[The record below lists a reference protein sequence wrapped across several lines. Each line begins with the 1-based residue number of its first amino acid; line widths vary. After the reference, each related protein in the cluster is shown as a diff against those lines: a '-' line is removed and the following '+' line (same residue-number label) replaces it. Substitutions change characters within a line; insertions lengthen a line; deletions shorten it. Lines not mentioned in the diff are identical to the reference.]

1 MWLPLPGCLQGA
13 CTVMKAKT
21 LITRIEEIVSSFC
34 LSAMIV
40 IISVQVFR
48 RYVLQ
53 NSLDWSEELARYF
66 FIWAVYIGC
75 SFATKEDRHLEVT
88 ILRHVNKGKWAMPVT
103 TLAYVLTIIFCG
115 LVTVWGTQMVF
126 FLVNTGQK
134 TQALE
139 ISMFW
144 IYIAIPLGMGLM
156 CLRTCERL
164 WLLLTGK
171 IDPTA
176 GLS

>member
-1 MWLPLPGCLQGA
+1 MITG
-13 CTVMKAKT
+13 KS
-21 LITRIEEIVSSFC
+21 LITRIEEVVSSFC

-88 ILRHVNKGKWAMPVT
+88 ILRHVNGGKWAKPIT
-103 TLAYVLTIIFCG
+103 AIAYGLTIIFCG
-115 LVTVWGTQMVF
+115 CVAVWGTQMVL
-126 FLVNTGQK
+126 FLMGTGQK

-164 WLLLTGK
+164 WLLLSGK
-171 IDPTA
+171 INPI
-176 GLS
+176 SS

>member
-1 MWLPLPGCLQGA
+1 MSLGCSQGD
-13 CTVMKAKT
+13 CTMNVGKT
-21 LITRIEEIVSSFC
+21 LITRIEEVFSSLC

-53 NSLDWSEELARYF
+53 SSLDWSEELARYF

-88 ILRHVNKGKWAMPVT
+88 ILRHIGGGKWAKPIT
-103 TLAYVLTIIFCG
+103 TIAYILTIIFCG
-115 LVTVWGTQMVF
+115 CVTVWGTQMVL
-126 FLVNTGQK
+126 FLVKTGQK

-144 IYIAIPLGMGLM
+144 VYIAIPLGMGLM

-171 IDPTA
+171 INPVA
-176 GLS
+176 N

>member
-1 MWLPLPGCLQGA
+1 MNTG
-13 CTVMKAKT
+13 KS
-21 LITRIEEIVSSFC
+21 LITRAEEVVASLC

-53 NSLDWSEELARYF
+53 SSLDWSEELARYF

-88 ILRHVNKGKWAMPVT
+88 ILRHINKGRWAKQIT
-103 TLAYVLTIIFCG
+103 AIAYILTILFCG
-115 LVTVWGTQMVF
+115 CVTVWGTQMVF
-126 FLVNTGQK
+126 FLINTGQK

-139 ISMFW
+139 VRMFW

-164 WLLLTGK
+164 WLLLSGK
-171 IDPTA
+171 IEPVINVN
-176 GLS
+176 

>member
-1 MWLPLPGCLQGA
+1 M
-13 CTVMKAKT
+13 MKAKS
-21 LITRIEEIVSSFC
+21 LITRLEEIVSSFC

-53 NSLDWSEELARYF
+53 SSLDWSEELARYF

-75 SFATKEDRHLEVT
+75 SFATQEDRHLEVT
-88 ILRHVNKGKWAMPVT
+88 ILRHVNQGKWAKPIT
-103 TLAYVLTIIFCG
+103 TIAYVLTIIFCG
-115 LVTVWGTQMVF
+115 LVSVWGTQMVF
-126 FLVNTGQK
+126 FLINTGQK

-164 WLLLTGK
+164 WLLLSGK

>member
-1 MWLPLPGCLQGA
+1 
-13 CTVMKAKT
+13 MKTGKS
-21 LITRIEEIVSSFC
+21 LITRIEEVVSSFC

-88 ILRHVNKGKWAMPVT
+88 ILRHVNQGKWAKPIT
-103 TLAYVLTIIFCG
+103 AIAYILTIIFCG
-115 LVTVWGTQMVF
+115 CVTVWGTQMVF
-126 FLVNTGQK
+126 FLMNTGQK

-139 ISMFW
+139 IRMFW

-164 WLLLTGK
+164 WLLLSGK
-171 IDPTA
+171 IDPIPS
-176 GLS
+176 LN

>member
-1 MWLPLPGCLQGA
+1 MPSGK
-13 CTVMKAKT
+13 TIISKA
-21 LITRIEEIVSSFC
+21 EEIFSSSC
-34 LSAMIV
+34 LAAMIV

-66 FIWAVYIGC
+66 FIWSVYIGC
-75 SFATKEDRHLEVT
+75 SFATQEDRHLEVT
-88 ILRHVNKGKWAMPVT
+88 ILRHIKNEKFLKPVT
-103 TLAYVLTIIFCG
+103 AVAYFFTILFCG
-115 LVTVWGTQMVF
+115 CVAVWGTQMVI
-126 FLVNTGQK
+126 FLINTGQK

-156 CLRTCERL
+156 GLRTCERL
-164 WLLLTGK
+164 WFLVMNKRHPANGHK
-171 IDPTA
+171 EEV
-176 GLS
+176 

>member
-1 MWLPLPGCLQGA
+1 M
-13 CTVMKAKT
+13 MKAKS
-21 LITRIEEIVSSFC
+21 LITRAEEIVSSLC

-88 ILRHVNKGKWAMPVT
+88 ILRHVNGGRWAKPIT
-103 TLAYVLTIIFCG
+103 ALSYALTILFCG
-115 LVTVWGTQMVF
+115 SVTVWGTQMVF
-126 FLVNTGQK
+126 FLANTGQK

-139 ISMFW
+139 VSMFW

-171 IDPTA
+171 IDPVA
-176 GLS
+176 GIN

>member
-1 MWLPLPGCLQGA
+1 MQSG
-13 CTVMKAKT
+13 KS
-21 LITRIEEIVSSFC
+21 LISRVEEIFSSTC
-34 LSAMIV
+34 LASMIV

-75 SFATKEDRHLEVT
+75 SFATQEDRHLEVT
-88 ILRHVNKGKWAMPVT
+88 ILRQIKGGRYART
-103 TLAYVLTIIFCG
+103 ITIIAHALTIIFCG
-115 LVTVWGTQMVF
+115 CITVWGTQMVV
-126 FLVNTGQK
+126 FLIGTGQK

-144 IYIAIPLGMGLM
+144 IYITIPLGMGLM
-156 CLRTCERL
+156 GLRTCERL
-164 WLLLTGK
+164 WLVLTNK
-171 IDPTA
+171 IDPV
-176 GLS
+176 GG

>member
-1 MWLPLPGCLQGA
+1 M
-13 CTVMKAKT
+13 MKAKS
-21 LITRIEEIVSSFC
+21 LITRIEEVVSSFC
-34 LSAMIV
+34 LSMMIV

-88 ILRHVNKGKWAMPVT
+88 ILRHVNKGKWAKPIT
-103 TLAYVLTIIFCG
+103 TIAYVLTIVFCG

-164 WLLLTGK
+164 WLLLSGK
-171 IDPTA
+171 IDPLG

>member
-1 MWLPLPGCLQGA
+1 MI
-13 CTVMKAKT
+13 KAKS
-21 LITRIEEIVSSFC
+21 LITRIEEVVSSFC

-88 ILRHVNKGKWAMPVT
+88 ILRYVNGGKWAKPIAT
-103 TLAYVLTIIFCG
+103 IAYVLTIIFCG
-115 LVTVWGTQMVF
+115 CVAVWGTQMVF
-126 FLVNTGQK
+126 FLINTGQK

-139 ISMFW
+139 IGMFW

-164 WLLLTGK
+164 WLLLSGK
-171 IDPTA
+171 IDPIT
-176 GLS
+176 GMN

>member
-1 MWLPLPGCLQGA
+1 MRHPAVPREI
-13 CTVMKAKT
+13 CTMITGKS
-21 LITRIEEIVSSFC
+21 LITRAEEIVSSFC

-53 NSLDWSEELARYF
+53 SSLDWSEELARYF

-88 ILRHVNKGKWAMPVT
+88 ILRHVKGGKWAKPIT
-103 TLAYVLTIIFCG
+103 AFAYVLTIIFCG
-115 LVTVWGTQMVF
+115 CVAVWGTQMVL
-126 FLVNTGQK
+126 FLMGTGQK

-144 IYIAIPLGMGLM
+144 IYMAIPLGMGLM

-171 IDPTA
+171 INPI
-176 GLS
+176 SS

>member
-1 MWLPLPGCLQGA
+1 MQ
-13 CTVMKAKT
+13 TAKS
-21 LITRIEEIVSSFC
+21 LITRAEEIFSSLC
-34 LSAMIV
+34 LGAMIV
-40 IISVQVFR
+40 IISAQVFR

-88 ILRHVNKGKWAMPVT
+88 ILRHIRGGAFVKPIT
-103 TLAYVLTIIFCG
+103 IISQCLTILFCG
-115 LVTVWGTQMVF
+115 CVAVWGTQMVI
-126 FLVNTGQK
+126 FLIGTGQK

-139 ISMFW
+139 VGMFW
-144 IYIAIPLGMGLM
+144 IYMAIPLGMGLM

-164 WLLLTGK
+164 WLILSGK
-171 IDPTA
+171 ITPIRENT
-176 GLS
+176 

>member
-1 MWLPLPGCLQGA
+1 MQS
-13 CTVMKAKT
+13 AKT
-21 LITRIEEIVSSFC
+21 LITRAEEIFSSLC
-34 LSAMIV
+34 LGAMIV
-40 IISVQVFR
+40 IISAQVFR

-88 ILRHVNKGKWAMPVT
+88 ILRHVKGGAFIKPIT
-103 TLAYVLTIIFCG
+103 IISYSLTILFCG
-115 LVTVWGTQMVF
+115 CVAVWGTQMVI
-126 FLVNTGQK
+126 FLIGTGQK

-139 ISMFW
+139 VGMFW

-164 WLLLTGK
+164 WLLLSGK
-171 IDPTA
+171 INPIRENN
-176 GLS
+176 

>member
-1 MWLPLPGCLQGA
+1 M
-13 CTVMKAKT
+13 MKAKS
-21 LITRIEEIVSSFC
+21 LIFRLEEVVSSFC
-34 LSAMIV
+34 LSMMIV

-53 NSLDWSEELARYF
+53 SSLDWSEELARYF

-88 ILRHVNKGKWAMPVT
+88 ILRHVNKGKWAKPIT
-103 TLAYVLTIIFCG
+103 TIAYVLTIIFCG
-115 LVTVWGTQMVF
+115 LVTVWGTQMVL
-126 FLVNTGQK
+126 FLVKTGQK

-171 IDPTA
+171 IDPTG

>member
-1 MWLPLPGCLQGA
+1 MR
-13 CTVMKAKT
+13 TVKSVVSRA
-21 LITRIEEIVSSFC
+21 EEIVASLC
-34 LSAMIV
+34 LGAMII

-53 NSLDWSEELARYF
+53 SSLDWSEELARYF

-75 SFATKEDRHLEVT
+75 SYATQQDRHLEVT
-88 ILRHVNKGKWAMPVT
+88 ILRNVKGGAWAKPI
-103 TLAYVLTIIFCG
+103 TILSYLFTIVFCASA
-115 LVTVWGTQMVF
+115 TVWGTQMVI
-126 FLVNTGQK
+126 FLTETGQK

-139 ISMFW
+139 IGMFW

-171 IDPTA
+171 IDINPI
-176 GLS
+176 GG

>member
-1 MWLPLPGCLQGA
+1 MRHPAVPREI
-13 CTVMKAKT
+13 CTMITGKS
-21 LITRIEEIVSSFC
+21 LITRIEEVVSSFC

-88 ILRHVNKGKWAMPVT
+88 ILRHVNGGKWAKPITVI
-103 TLAYVLTIIFCG
+103 AYSLTIIFCG
-115 LVTVWGTQMVF
+115 CVTVWGTQMVL
-126 FLVNTGQK
+126 FLIGTGQK

-139 ISMFW
+139 VSMFW

-164 WLLLTGK
+164 WLLLSGK
-171 IDPTA
+171 INPI
-176 GLS
+176 SS

>member
-1 MWLPLPGCLQGA
+1 MQSG
-13 CTVMKAKT
+13 KS
-21 LITRIEEIVSSFC
+21 LISRVEEIFSSTC
-34 LSAMIV
+34 LASMIV

-75 SFATKEDRHLEVT
+75 SFATQEDRHLEVT
-88 ILRHVNKGKWAMPVT
+88 ILRQIKGGRYART
-103 TLAYVLTIIFCG
+103 ITIIAHALTIIFSGCI
-115 LVTVWGTQMVF
+115 TVWGTQMVV
-126 FLVNTGQK
+126 FLIGTGQK

-144 IYIAIPLGMGLM
+144 IYITIPLGMGLM
-156 CLRTCERL
+156 GLRTCERL
-164 WLLLTGK
+164 WLVLTNK
-171 IDPTA
+171 IDPV
-176 GLS
+176 GG

>member
-1 MWLPLPGCLQGA
+1 M
-13 CTVMKAKT
+13 VKAKT
-21 LITRIEEIVSSFC
+21 LITRIEEVVSSFC

-88 ILRHVNKGKWAMPVT
+88 ILRYVNKGKWAKQIT
-103 TLAYVLTIIFCG
+103 ALAYTLTIIFCG

>member
-1 MWLPLPGCLQGA
+1 MMTG
-13 CTVMKAKT
+13 KS
-21 LITRIEEIVSSFC
+21 LITRIEEVVSSFC

-40 IISVQVFR
+40 IISMQVFR

-66 FIWAVYIGC
+66 FIWAVYVGC

-88 ILRHVNKGKWAMPVT
+88 ILRHVNKGKWAKPIT
-103 TLAYVLTIIFCG
+103 ITAYLLTILFCG
-115 LVTVWGTQMVF
+115 CVTVWGTQMVF
-126 FLVNTGQK
+126 FLMNTGQK

-139 ISMFW
+139 IRMFW
-144 IYIAIPLGMGLM
+144 VYIAIPLGMGLM

-164 WLLLTGK
+164 WLLLIGR
-171 IDPTA
+171 ISPVS
-176 GLS
+176 GLN

>member
-1 MWLPLPGCLQGA
+1 MRKG
-13 CTVMKAKT
+13 KS
-21 LITRIEEIVSSFC
+21 LIFRAEEIISSLC

-53 NSLDWSEELARYF
+53 SSLDWSEELARYF
-66 FIWAVYIGC
+66 FIWSVYIGC

-88 ILRHVNKGKWAMPVT
+88 ILRHVKGGRWAKLFTVI
-103 TLAYVLTIIFCG
+103 AYLLTITFCAT
-115 LVTVWGTQMVF
+115 VTVWGTQMVF
-126 FLVNTGQK
+126 FLMETGQK

-139 ISMFW
+139 VSMFW
-144 IYIAIPLGMGLM
+144 IFIAIPLGMGLM

-164 WLLLTGK
+164 WLILTGK
-171 IDPTA
+171 IDPIGT
-176 GLS
+176 